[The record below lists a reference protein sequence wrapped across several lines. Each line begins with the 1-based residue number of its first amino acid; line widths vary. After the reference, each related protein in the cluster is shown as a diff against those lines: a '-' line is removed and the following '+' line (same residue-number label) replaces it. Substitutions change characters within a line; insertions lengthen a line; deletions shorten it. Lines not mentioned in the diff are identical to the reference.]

1 MKRLAKLGG
10 QPAAN
15 GEPSAP
21 SRPASS
27 SPIPST
33 PQPEGSQPAQQAETL
48 KTLDLPKANPFAQLG
63 VKADSKAPPRIHIK
77 PKPTLSQNGDGCT
90 DARPR
95 SQQGSRD
102 SIEIWEDRTLN
113 TIFGLSLDPST
124 TRDAHGHRVYYL
136 PSVRSDLEDEGVPIR
151 LSTSI
156 LDQAILE
163 AASNLQEEKP
173 LDYLLGCWKRVS
185 KMFRGMRSSEKDD
198 PRFGILKEARR
209 LCFSYCIFAITMPDM
224 FGQEPSLVNPLAE
237 HLLVDSEHDRGI
249 CHDFLSEAVSRLDE
263 DESVKEALVGAMEQ
277 LSSELSKLSMNDDY
291 KPYILVFVAFPANT
305 TFH

>member
-10 QPAAN
+10 QPTAN

-21 SRPASS
+21 PRPASS

-33 PQPEGSQPAQQAETL
+33 PQPEDSQPAQQAETP
-48 KTLDLPKANPFAQLG
+48 KTSDLPKANPFAQLG
-63 VKADSKAPPRIHIK
+63 VKADSKAPPRINIK
-77 PKPTLSQNGDGCT
+77 PKPTLSQNGDGST
-90 DARPR
+90 DVLPR

-113 TIFGLSLDPST
+113 TIFRLSLDPST

-136 PSVRSDLEDEGVPIR
+136 PSVRSDLEDEGVPVR
-151 LSTSI
+151 LSISV

-163 AASNLQEEKP
+163 AASNLQEEEP

-185 KMFRGMRSSEKDD
+185 RMFRGMRSND

-209 LCFSYCIFAITMPDM
+209 LCFSYCIFAVTMPDM
-224 FGQEPSLVNPLAE
+224 FGQEPSPVNPLAE
-237 HLLVDSEHDRGI
+237 RLLVDSEHDRGI
-249 CHDFLSEAVSRLDE
+249 CHDFLSEAVSRFNE

-277 LSSELSKLSMNDDY
+277 LSRELSKLSMNDDY
-291 KPYILVFVAFPANT
+291 KPYILVFEAFPANT
-305 TFH
+305 TFY

>member
-10 QPAAN
+10 QPTAN

-21 SRPASS
+21 PRPASS
-27 SPIPST
+27 SAIPST
-33 PQPEGSQPAQQAETL
+33 PQLEDSQPAQQAETP
-48 KTLDLPKANPFAQLG
+48 KTSDLPKANPFAQLG
-63 VKADSKAPPRIHIK
+63 VKADSKAPPRINIK
-77 PKPTLSQNGDGCT
+77 PKPTLSQNGDGST
-90 DARPR
+90 DVRPR

-113 TIFGLSLDPST
+113 TIFRLSLDPST

-136 PSVRSDLEDEGVPIR
+136 PSVRSDLEDEGVPVR
-151 LSTSI
+151 LNISI

-163 AASNLQEEKP
+163 AASNLQEEEP

-185 KMFRGMRSSEKDD
+185 RIFRGMRSND

-209 LCFSYCIFAITMPDM
+209 LCFSYCIFAVTMPDM
-224 FGQEPSLVNPLAE
+224 FGQEPSPVNSLAE
-237 HLLVDSEHDRGI
+237 RLLVDSEHDRGI
-249 CHDFLSEAVSRLDE
+249 CHDFLSEAVSRFDE

-277 LSSELSKLSMNDDY
+277 LSRELSKLSMNDDY
-291 KPYILVFVAFPANT
+291 KPYILVFAAFPANT
-305 TFH
+305 TFY

>member
-10 QPAAN
+10 QPTAN

-21 SRPASS
+21 PRPASS

-33 PQPEGSQPAQQAETL
+33 PQPEDSQPAQQAETP
-48 KTLDLPKANPFAQLG
+48 KTSDLPKANPFAQLG
-63 VKADSKAPPRIHIK
+63 VKADSKAPPRINIK
-77 PKPTLSQNGDGCT
+77 PKPTLSQNGDGST
-90 DARPR
+90 DVRPR

-113 TIFGLSLDPST
+113 TIFRLSLDPST

-136 PSVRSDLEDEGVPIR
+136 PSVRSDLEDEGVPVQLNI
-151 LSTSI
+151 SI

-163 AASNLQEEKP
+163 AASNLQEEEP

-185 KMFRGMRSSEKDD
+185 RIFRGMRSND

-209 LCFSYCIFAITMPDM
+209 LCFSYCIFAVTIPDM
-224 FGQEPSLVNPLAE
+224 FGQEPSPVNSLAE
-237 HLLVDSEHDRGI
+237 RLLVDSEHDRGI
-249 CHDFLSEAVSRLDE
+249 CHDFLSEAVSRFDE

-277 LSSELSKLSMNDDY
+277 LSRELSKLSMNDDY
-291 KPYILVFVAFPANT
+291 KPYILVFAAFPANT
-305 TFH
+305 TFY

>member
-10 QPAAN
+10 QPTAN

-21 SRPASS
+21 PRPASS

-33 PQPEGSQPAQQAETL
+33 PQLEDSQPAQQAETP
-48 KTLDLPKANPFAQLG
+48 KTSDLPKANPFAQLG
-63 VKADSKAPPRIHIK
+63 VKADSKVPPRINIK
-77 PKPTLSQNGDGCT
+77 PKPTLSQNGDGST
-90 DARPR
+90 DVRSR

-113 TIFGLSLDPST
+113 TIFRLSLDPST
-124 TRDAHGHRVYYL
+124 TRDAHGYRVYYL
-136 PSVRSDLEDEGVPIR
+136 PSVRSDLEDEGVPVR
-151 LSTSI
+151 LSISV

-163 AASNLQEEKP
+163 AASNLQEEEP

-185 KMFRGMRSSEKDD
+185 RIFRGMRSND

-209 LCFSYCIFAITMPDM
+209 LCFSYCIFAVTMPDM
-224 FGQEPSLVNPLAE
+224 FGQEPSPVNSLAE
-237 HLLVDSEHDRGI
+237 RLLVDSEHDRGI
-249 CHDFLSEAVSRLDE
+249 CHDFLSEAVSRFDE

>member
-10 QPAAN
+10 QPTAN

-21 SRPASS
+21 PRPASS

-33 PQPEGSQPAQQAETL
+33 PQPENSQPAQQAETS
-48 KTLDLPKANPFAQLG
+48 KASDLPKANPFAQLG
-63 VKADSKAPPRIHIK
+63 VKADSKAPPRINIK
-77 PKPTLSQNGDGCT
+77 PKPTLSQNGDGST
-90 DARPR
+90 DVRPR

-113 TIFGLSLDPST
+113 TIFRLSLDPST
-124 TRDAHGHRVYYL
+124 TRDGHGHRVYYL
-136 PSVRSDLEDEGVPIR
+136 PSVRLDLEDEGVPVR
-151 LSTSI
+151 LNISV

-163 AASNLQEEKP
+163 AASNLQEEEP

-185 KMFRGMRSSEKDD
+185 RMFRGMRSND
-198 PRFGILKEARR
+198 PRFSILKEARR
-209 LCFSYCIFAITMPDM
+209 LCFSYCIFTVTMPDM
-224 FGQEPSLVNPLAE
+224 FGQEPSPVNSLAE

-249 CHDFLSEAVSRLDE
+249 CHDFLSEAVSRFDE

-277 LSSELSKLSMNDDY
+277 LSRELSKLSMNDDY
-291 KPYILVFVAFPANT
+291 KPYILVFEAYPANT

>member
-10 QPAAN
+10 QPTAN

-21 SRPASS
+21 PRPASS

-33 PQPEGSQPAQQAETL
+33 PQLEDSQPAQQAETP
-48 KTLDLPKANPFAQLG
+48 KTSDLPKANPFAQLG
-63 VKADSKAPPRIHIK
+63 VKADSKVPPRINIK
-77 PKPTLSQNGDGCT
+77 PKPTLSQNGDGST
-90 DARPR
+90 DVRSR

-113 TIFGLSLDPST
+113 TIFRLSLDPST
-124 TRDAHGHRVYYL
+124 TRDAHGNRVYYL
-136 PSVRSDLEDEGVPIR
+136 PSVRSDLEDEGVPVR
-151 LSTSI
+151 LSISV

-163 AASNLQEEKP
+163 AASNLQEEEP

-185 KMFRGMRSSEKDD
+185 RIFRGMRSND

-209 LCFSYCIFAITMPDM
+209 LCFSYCIFAVTMPDM
-224 FGQEPSLVNPLAE
+224 FGQEPSPVNSLAE
-237 HLLVDSEHDRGI
+237 RLLVDSEHDRGI
-249 CHDFLSEAVSRLDE
+249 CHDFLSEAVSRFDE

-277 LSSELSKLSMNDDY
+277 LSRKLSKLSMNDDY
-291 KPYILVFVAFPANT
+291 KPYILVFEAFPANT